1 MGVKATRVITLPDTA
16 PGVVLRNI
24 ADGAET
30 ATATE
35 TAVSLNELD
44 TAYWHNGEIPHGVFE
59 VFFNVAALDVAQADE
74 TYTAALVVDDTSN
87 MSDTPIVID
96 QFPIYRTGVY
106 KRLVDSKSIP
116 NFDPESSGT
125 DKWLAVRVTIGGTS
139 PSITYG
145 AWIGKSVSA

>member
-1 MGVKATRVITLPDTA
+1 M
-16 PGVVLRNI
+16 
-24 ADGAET
+24 
-30 ATATE
+30 
-35 TAVSLNELD
+35 
-44 TAYWHNGEIPHGVFE
+44 
-59 VFFNVAALDVAQADE
+59 
-74 TYTAALVVDDTSN
+74 VDDTSN

-125 DKWLAVRVTIGGTS
+125 DKWLAARVTIAGTS